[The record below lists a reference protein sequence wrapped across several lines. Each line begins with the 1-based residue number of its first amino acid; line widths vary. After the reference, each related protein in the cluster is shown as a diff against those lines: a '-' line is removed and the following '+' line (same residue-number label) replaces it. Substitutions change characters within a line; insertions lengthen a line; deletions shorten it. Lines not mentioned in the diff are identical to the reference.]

1 MHALN
6 MYFHVAT
13 AKRNFRITKCS
24 LFCISYYIMWFLGLL
39 CCNNTDLH
47 TKCLL
52 YNSIFNVYTV
62 ESIIIEVWAKNT
74 LRCIHLGQTHIA
86 MHSFIISQ
94 YVIDPG
100 TLFHLSHHM
109 QWFCGLF

>member
-6 MYFHVAT
+6 TYFHFAT
-13 AKRNFRITKCS
+13 AKRNFRMTECS
-24 LFCISYYIMWFLGLL
+24 LFCISCYIMWFLGLL

-47 TKCLL
+47 TIYLL
-52 YNSIFNVYTV
+52 YNSIFSVYTV

-74 LRCIHLGQTHIA
+74 LRFNQVGQTYIA
-86 MHSFIISQ
+86 MLSFIFSQ

-109 QWFCGLF
+109 

>member
-1 MHALN
+1 ML
-6 MYFHVAT
+6 VP
-13 AKRNFRITKCS
+13 AKRNLRMTKCS
-24 LFCISYYIMWFLGLL
+24 LFSISHYIMWFLGLL

-47 TKCLL
+47 TKYLL

-94 YVIDPG
+94 YVIDSG